1 MTATLRISRSH
12 GAVAVGALAFVAI
25 MILDAL
31 VRDEPTPRGDDLIYE
46 RMAQD
51 PFATH
56 TFPFAYRV
64 LVPTIV
70 HVLPFGHTF
79 SFSLLAWLAT
89 GIAAGFLY
97 VLVQRVGAPPPLALG
112 LALCLA
118 LSPPLLIVS
127 LRQGRNVDAATVAV
141 MIAAV
146 LFIIDERPRALA
158 VTLAIGALTR
168 ESAMFLIPLAYAIW
182 AERLIDVDAL
192 KRVAI
197 VSAPAIAIYLA
208 LRLAHPDGRARAGR
222 RLRRLAARRPLRC
235 ASRRPQPDPR
245 RSCGACSRSTGRCGS
260 SPRFALRNMR
270 LAQRGLVLVALCLV
284 SMTFALDW
292 GRIILLA
299 APIFYAA
306 RRLRPARQAPAEH
319 RHARG
324 LRGAHRRV
332 RRLHAAQRRADGH
345 HRDRPTAL
353 PRSLIQIASQPL
365 PIPRPAG
372 RPGRAS
378 RR

>member
-97 VLVQRVGAPPPLALG
+97 VLVQRVGAPPGLALG

-127 LRQGRNVDAATVAV
+127 LRQGRNVDA
-141 MIAAV
+141 
-146 LFIIDERPRALA
+146 
-158 VTLAIGALTR
+158 
-168 ESAMFLIPLAYAIW
+168 
-182 AERLIDVDAL
+182 
-192 KRVAI
+192 
-197 VSAPAIAIYLA
+197 
-208 LRLAHPDGRARAGR
+208 
-222 RLRRLAARRPLRC
+222 
-235 ASRRPQPDPR
+235 
-245 RSCGACSRSTGRCGS
+245 
-260 SPRFALRNMR
+260 
-270 LAQRGLVLVALCLV
+270 
-284 SMTFALDW
+284 
-292 GRIILLA
+292 
-299 APIFYAA
+299 
-306 RRLRPARQAPAEH
+306 
-319 RHARG
+319 
-324 LRGAHRRV
+324 
-332 RRLHAAQRRADGH
+332 
-345 HRDRPTAL
+345 
-353 PRSLIQIASQPL
+353 PRSPS
-365 PIPRPAG
+365 
-372 RPGRAS
+372 
-378 RR
+378 